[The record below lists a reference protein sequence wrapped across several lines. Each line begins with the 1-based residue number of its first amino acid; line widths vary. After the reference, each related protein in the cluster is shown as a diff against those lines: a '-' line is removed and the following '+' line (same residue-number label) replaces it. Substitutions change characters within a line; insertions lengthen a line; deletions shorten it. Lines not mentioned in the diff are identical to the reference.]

1 MARHPMRMSFA
12 AAFAALVSL
21 VGPAGPVQACLACIA
36 MPTESLA
43 DKAAAAD
50 AVALLRPDPSDPFRF
65 AVTSWIKGGPV
76 ADPVPF
82 LVSRARA
89 VELEAAP
96 DSAVIATW
104 SRNGGWAI
112 HDLGS
117 HALAEVL
124 IDLLARDLAD
134 PQDRRAVFGP
144 LVVHADPAIARMA
157 MVELATLPY
166 SVLREAPAR
175 MDHAFVAR
183 SVADPLWSE
192 WAPVAILLIGLSDD
206 PADRAFVSRAAAL
219 AMESGRTT
227 NLAAWLTALIEVDGP
242 AALDGISRAYLDDT
256 ARSETELRELGLA
269 LASHA
274 GRTDDIG
281 VRVRDLSGALAA
293 QHPAVAAALVGVM
306 AERQDWSLAADAAR
320 WLDEGSIASPSDAF
334 VLTSYVLAAS
344 GLETTP

>member
-1 MARHPMRMSFA
+1 MARLPMQLSCA
-12 AAFAALVSL
+12 AALAALVLL
-21 VGPAGPVQACLACIA
+21 VAPAGPVQACLACIA

-50 AVALLRPDPSDPFRF
+50 AVALLRPDPNDPFRF
-65 AVTSWIKGGPV
+65 AVTGWIKGGPV

-96 DSAVIATW
+96 DSAVVAAW
-104 SRNGGWAI
+104 SRTGGWAI

-117 HALAEVL
+117 HALADVL
-124 IDLLARDLAD
+124 TDLLARDLSD
-134 PQDRRAVFGP
+134 PQDRRAIFGP

-166 SVLREAPAR
+166 SVLRQTPAR
-175 MDHAFVAR
+175 MDRAFVAR

-206 PADRAFVSRAAAL
+206 PADQAFVSRAAAL
-219 AMESGRTT
+219 AVQSGRTSF
-227 NLAAWLTALIEVDGP
+227 LAAWLTALIEVDGP
-242 AALDGISRAYLDDT
+242 TALDDISRTYLDDP
-256 ARSETELRELGLA
+256 ARSEAELRELGLA

-274 GRTDDIG
+274 GRTDDTG
-281 VRVRDLSGALAA
+281 ARVRDLAGALAA
-293 QHPAVAAALVGVM
+293 QHPAVATALVGIM

-320 WLDEGSIASPSDAF
+320 WLDEGRIVSPSDAF
-334 VLTSYVLAAS
+334 VLTNYVLAAS
-344 GLETTP
+344 GLETAP